1 MTSPVSREA
10 HISRVTNE
18 TTVELTLNLDG
29 AGVSKIQTGQG
40 FFDHMLD
47 HVARHGLFDLTVA
60 AQGDLHIDAHHTVED
75 VGICLGKAI
84 LQAVGE
90 PKGLTRFGHAVV
102 PMDETLAEAAVD
114 FSGRPYLVFNATLP
128 AGEVGGFD
136 AELAEEF
143 FYAVAMQTAFSKSFQ
158 PFAIRR
164 VILKRII
171 VESFS
176 VKFFQRLIVDKEK
189 VIKALVYAGK
199 QICAFWL

>member
-1 MTSPVSREA
+1 MMASASREA

-18 TTVELTLNLDG
+18 TTIDLTLNLDG
-29 AGVSKIQTGQG
+29 TGTSTIQTGQG

-47 HVARHGLFDLTVA
+47 HIARHGLFDLQIA
-60 AQGDLHIDAHHTVED
+60 AQGDLHVDAHHTVED

-90 PKGLTRFGHAVV
+90 PKGLTRYGHAVV

-128 AGEVGGFD
+128 AGDLGGFD

-143 FYAVAMQTAFSKSFQ
+143 FYAVAMQSRITLHIELRHGRNLHHCLEGIFKAFGRALRIALQ
-158 PFAIRR
+158 QDPR
-164 VILKRII
+164 VQGVPSTKGMLE
-171 VESFS
+171 V
-176 VKFFQRLIVDKEK
+176 
-189 VIKALVYAGK
+189 
-199 QICAFWL
+199 

>member
-29 AGVSKIQTGQG
+29 AGVSKVQTGQG

-102 PMDETLAEAAVD
+102 PMDETLAEVAVD

-128 AGEVGGFD
+128 SGDVGGFD

-143 FYAVAMQTAFSKSFQ
+143 FYAVAMQSRITLHIELRHGRNLHHCLEGMFKAFGR
-158 PFAIRR
+158 ALR
-164 VILKRII
+164 VAL
-171 VESFS
+171 
-176 VKFFQRLIVDKEK
+176 QRDPRVQGVPSTKGMLET
-189 VIKALVYAGK
+189 
-199 QICAFWL
+199 

>member
-29 AGVSKIQTGQG
+29 SGSSQIQTGQG

-60 AQGDLHIDAHHTVED
+60 AQGDLHVDAHHTVED

-114 FSGRPYLVFNATLP
+114 FSGRPYLVFNANLP
-128 AGEVGGFD
+128 SGDVGGFD

-143 FYAVAMQTAFSKSFQ
+143 FYAVAMQSRITLHIELRHGRNLHHCLEGMFKAFGRALRMALQ
-158 PFAIRR
+158 RDPR
-164 VILKRII
+164 VQGVPSTKGML
-171 VESFS
+171 ET
-176 VKFFQRLIVDKEK
+176 
-189 VIKALVYAGK
+189 
-199 QICAFWL
+199 

>member
-1 MTSPVSREA
+1 MTSPAAREA

-29 AGVSKIQTGQG
+29 SGVSRIQTGQG

-47 HVARHGLFDLTVA
+47 HVARHGLFDLTINA
-60 AQGDLHIDAHHTVED
+60 KGDLHVDAHHTVED

-114 FSGRPYLVFNATLP
+114 FSGRPYLVFNAALP
-128 AGEVGGFD
+128 AGDVGDFD

-143 FYAVAMQTAFSKSFQ
+143 FYAVAMQSRITLHIELRHGRNLHHCLEGMFKAFGR
-158 PFAIRR
+158 ALR
-164 VILKRII
+164 VAL
-171 VESFS
+171 
-176 VKFFQRLIVDKEK
+176 QRDPRVQGIPSTKGMLET
-189 VIKALVYAGK
+189 
-199 QICAFWL
+199 